1 MTKIYIQ
8 KTWHGLILSIFF
20 TKFWGLFDSYWGWVF
35 TDAFKKK
42 NFHFRKPQHFLL
54 GWTTYQF
61 FSYVKKKLD
70 IFRTKIFGNLVV
82 YGAGRFL
89 SFRFLKQ
96 DRGARTIRT
105 QTTTV
110 LVEMLD
116 DWGGFFFWFLLWIL
130 LVITWKNAN
139 DSVVF
144 SQKKKLD
151 CANCTNVQSRKVL
164 ACNLKKKHPQHNLW
178 VFFFEKKTSACK
190 CSILPPLSF
199 NEQKHP
205 SQVRPNPKKTQISG
219 SWDKLD
225 TPLPCIAWIWFNSSG
240 LTQAS
245 WAPNRGSEFC
255 LGWPEIHWNPRNQ
268 LSFWQFFLIF
278 REFLMRIKRWF
289 VLKKQ
294 KLLWK
299 RKKSAKRC
307 DTQINEMRQE

>member
-1 MTKIYIQ
+1 MARTDPINFFHKILRFV
-8 KTWHGLILSIFF
+8 WFILGMGFYRCI
-20 TKFWGLFDSYWGWVF
+20 
-35 TDAFKKK
+35 KKK

-61 FSYVKKKLD
+61 FSYVKKNS
-70 IFRTKIFGNLVV
+70 TSFGRKSSGIWLFT
-82 YGAGRFL
+82 GRFL

-116 DWGGFFFWFLLWIL
+116 DWGGFFFLVFAVDFVGDNLEKCQRLSGVFTKQKTRLRKLHKCPEQKSFSLQLKKKNTPSTICGFFLS
-130 LVITWKNAN
+130 KNKKCMQKSSLPLFPSTKKNSGISIPAT
-139 DSVVF
+139 
-144 SQKKKLD
+144 SQKK
-151 CANCTNVQSRKVL
+151 
-164 ACNLKKKHPQHNLW
+164 
-178 VFFFEKKTSACK
+178 
-190 CSILPPLSF
+190 
-199 NEQKHP
+199 
-205 SQVRPNPKKTQISG
+205 QISG

-225 TPLPCIAWIWFNSSG
+225 TPLPCMAWIWFNSSG

-245 WAPNRGSEFC
+245 WAPSRGSEFC